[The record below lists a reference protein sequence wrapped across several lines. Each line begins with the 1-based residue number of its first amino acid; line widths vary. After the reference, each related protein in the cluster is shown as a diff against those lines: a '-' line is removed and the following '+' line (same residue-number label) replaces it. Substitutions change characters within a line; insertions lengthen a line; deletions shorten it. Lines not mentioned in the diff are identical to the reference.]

1 MRTGRIAL
9 LCVVFLIAGV
19 AVGWFASKYEET
31 AESERYA
38 SNLLKWARFAQAKE
52 RATLLRLVEAG
63 DTAKAREILYIVLRG
78 NFDDYT
84 EKEPPTSDV
93 CELFARLG
101 GDAFLSSARESEGVN
116 RELRET
122 LVRSIQSVTKR
133 CGQDGK

>member
-1 MRTGRIAL
+1 L
-9 LCVVFLIAGV
+9 LCAVFLISGV
-19 AVGWFASKYEET
+19 AVGWFASNYGET
-31 AESERYA
+31 AENERYA

-52 RATLLRLVEAG
+52 RTTLLRLLETG
-63 DTAKAREILYIVLRG
+63 DAAKAREILYIVLRG
-78 NFDDYT
+78 NFDEYA

-101 GDAFLSSARESEGVN
+101 GSAFLASTPEPGGVN

-122 LVRSIQSVTKR
+122 LVRSIQSVVKR